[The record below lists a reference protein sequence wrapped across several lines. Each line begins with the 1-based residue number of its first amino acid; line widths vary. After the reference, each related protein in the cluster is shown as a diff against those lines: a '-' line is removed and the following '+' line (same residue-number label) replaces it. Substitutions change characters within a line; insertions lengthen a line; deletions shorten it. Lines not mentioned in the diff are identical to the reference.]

1 MLPTWQLPSSCHWLP
16 WCCWWEVCTSTS
28 PGESGF
34 SSSSTYPAHPCPA
47 LLPHRLLCSHRLQ
60 GKSPLQLPRTHPR
73 PYNRITVES
82 AFDNPTYET
91 GVSIHVGLDT
101 SSGLSSLLPWVG
113 IPVGPAKSRLC
124 LGKVASG
131 PTNLLQV
138 SNSPQS
144 LSFAGDE
151 RI

>member
-1 MLPTWQLPSSCHWLP
+1 MLPTWQLPSSYHWWP
-16 WCCWWEVCTSTS
+16 WCCWWEACTSTS

-34 SSSSTYPAHPCPA
+34 SSSSTHPTHSCLAPLLHRVFCP
-47 LLPHRLLCSHRLQ
+47 HRLQ

-101 SSGLSSLLPWVG
+101 SSGLKSLLPWVG
-113 IPVGPAKSRLC
+113 MPVGPAKPSCC
-124 LGKVASG
+124 LGKADCG
-131 PTNLLQV
+131 PMNLLQV